1 MSDPQPPAQTP
12 ARPPAAL
19 DDLDRAI
26 LAALVEHPELTTKA
40 LARRI
45 GAAESTC
52 AYRLRALRERG
63 VVSPGAPVLDLAA
76 LGRPLQAVIRVRMGG
91 HTKQGVNTV
100 FDALEATPGVLQV
113 FHVSGGDDF
122 LVHVAVADAEALR
135 DIVLEN
141 ITVHPAVR
149 ATETQLVFER
159 RTGVGALPD
168 LVR

>member
-1 MSDPQPPAQTP
+1 MAKPQPT
-12 ARPPAAL
+12 RPPL

-26 LAALVEHPELTTKA
+26 LAAVVDEPALTTKS
-40 LARRI
+40 LAKLV
-45 GAAESTC
+45 GAPESTC

-63 VVSPGAPVLDLAA
+63 VISPSPPQIDMAA
-76 LGRPLQAVIRVRMGG
+76 LGRPLQAVIRVRLGG
-91 HTKQGVNTV
+91 HSLDGVNSV
-100 FDALEATPGVLQV
+100 FDALERTPGVLQV

-135 DIVLEN
+135 DIVLEH
-141 ITVHPAVR
+141 ITVHGVVR

-168 LVR
+168 LA

>member
-1 MSDPQPPAQTP
+1 MSDPQRP
-12 ARPPAAL
+12 ARPVPVL
-19 DDLDRAI
+19 DGLDRAI
-26 LAALVEHPELTTKA
+26 LAAIVAQPDLTTKA
-40 LARRI
+40 LARI
-45 GAAESTC
+45 VQAAESTC

-63 VVSPGAPVLDLAA
+63 VVAAAPPALDMAA

-91 HTKQGVNTV
+91 HTLEGVNTV
-100 FDALEATPGVLQV
+100 FDALERTPGVLQV

-135 DIVLEN
+135 DIVLTH

-159 RTGVGALPD
+159 RAGVGVLPD
-168 LVR
+168 LTA

>member
-1 MSDPQPPAQTP
+1 MANPQGP
-12 ARPPAAL
+12 ARPPAPL

-26 LAALVEHPELTTKA
+26 LAAIVAEPDLTTKG
-40 LARRI
+40 LARRV
-45 GAAESTC
+45 GAPESTC

-63 VVSPGAPVLDLAA
+63 VVAAAPPSLDMAA

-91 HTKQGVNTV
+91 HTLEGVNTV
-100 FDALEATPGVLQV
+100 FDALERTPGVLQV

-135 DIVLEN
+135 DIVLTH

-159 RTGVGALPD
+159 RTGVGVLPD
-168 LVR
+168 LTA

>member
-1 MSDPQPPAQTP
+1 LSDPQ
-12 ARPPAAL
+12 RSVRAAPVL

-26 LAALVEHPELTTKA
+26 LAAVVDQPDLTTKA
-40 LARRI
+40 LARRVR
-45 GAAESTC
+45 AAESTC

-63 VVSPGAPVLDLAA
+63 VLTPGPPIIDLAA

-91 HTKQGVNTV
+91 HTLEGVNTV
-100 FDALEATPGVLQV
+100 FDSLERTPGVLQV

-135 DIVLEN
+135 DIVLTH

-159 RTGVGALPD
+159 RGGVGVLPD
-168 LVR
+168 LTA

>member
-1 MSDPQPPAQTP
+1 MSNPQPPARP
-12 ARPPAAL
+12 APVL
-19 DDLDRAI
+19 DRLDRAI
-26 LAALVEHPELTTKA
+26 LAAIVDQPDLTTKA
-40 LARRI
+40 LANRV

-63 VVSPGAPVLDLAA
+63 VITPAPPVIDLAA

-91 HTKQGVNTV
+91 HTLEGVNTV
-100 FDALEATPGVLQV
+100 FDALERTPGVLQV

-135 DIVLEN
+135 DIVLTH

-159 RTGVGALPD
+159 RAGVGVLPD
-168 LVR
+168 LRG